1 MHIVIDISEENFTC
15 LKDAFE
21 SDDWMQQK
29 FAERESAALLF
40 REGTILRGH
49 GRLIDA
55 DELKTIRSIQN
66 KYANFNSIE
75 TIQEWIDHAPTII
88 ETDEELNNGKIY

>member
-29 FAERESAALLF
+29 FAERESAELLF
-40 REGTILRGH
+40 REGTILREH

-55 DELKTIRSIQN
+55 DAYRRAMLNSREFDFFKTLNMQ
-66 KYANFNSIE
+66 
-75 TIQEWIDHAPTII
+75 PTII
-88 ETDEELNNGKIY
+88 EADKEASK